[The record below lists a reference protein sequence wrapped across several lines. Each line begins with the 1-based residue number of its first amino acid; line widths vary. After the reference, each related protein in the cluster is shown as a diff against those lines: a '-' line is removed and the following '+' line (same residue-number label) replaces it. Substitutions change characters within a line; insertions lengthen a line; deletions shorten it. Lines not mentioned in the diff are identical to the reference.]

1 MMKKFIIFLLV
12 LCLATAANAYVM
24 SVQTYD
30 VGLSGGRTGTENDKL
45 EKSDTIGVKIILH
58 NNQPWGPGYEAYD
71 GYMLSSF
78 DLDLEVTGAGT
89 LGLLPEW
96 IAVPPPGSW
105 KEEIKYASGLT
116 FVWSGIEENSIEQLT
131 AVAQDPLG
139 PGDMDV
145 IWNLILHCEGDGNVE
160 LNLTLNGLS
169 QYAEYNQAAAAE
181 EWLWLDMEEADLGD
195 LTIYQVPEPATLAL
209 LGLGGLFL
217 RRRRK

>member
-1 MMKKFIIFLLV
+1 MKKFIIFLLV

-30 VGLSGGRTGTENDKL
+30 VELSGGRTGTENDPL
-45 EKSDTIGVKIILH
+45 EESDTIGVKIILH
-58 NNQPWGPGYEAYD
+58 NNQPWGEGFEDFD
-71 GYMLSSF
+71 GFMLSSF

-89 LGLLPEW
+89 LGLLPEFVP
-96 IAVPPPGSW
+96 VPPPGSW
-105 KEEIKYASGLT
+105 KEAIKSAPGLT
-116 FVWSGIEENSIEQLT
+116 FSWSGIEDNSIEQLT

-145 IWNLILHCEGDGNVE
+145 VWNLILHCEGDGNVE
-160 LNLTLNGLS
+160 INLTLNGLS
-169 QYAEYNQAAAAE
+169 QYAEYNQAAASE
-181 EWLWLDMEEADLGD
+181 DWVWLDMEEADLGD

-217 RRRRK
+217 RRRKK